1 MLLVTMCASESAALF
16 TCEQRASSRLPITTR
31 DCALDDAGTFRRAV
45 GSIEIMDGERG
56 VRY

>member
-1 MLLVTMCASESAALF
+1 
-16 TCEQRASSRLPITTR
+16 
-31 DCALDDAGTFRRAV
+31 LDYAGTFRRAV